1 MLFPPL
7 LVRRYV
13 VPAVTCCP
21 ALSCTSRYLLSG
33 AMLYPLL
40 PVVLR
45 YVVPAVADALV
56 AAPDVDAAV
65 VTHVRVFATLVY
77 VCVAP

>member
-1 MLFPPL
+1 
-7 LVRRYV
+7 
-13 VPAVTCCP
+13 
-21 ALSCTSRYLLSG
+21 
-33 AMLYPLL
+33 MLYPLL